1 MASPGTSNQ
10 CVRLFTEARSEVR
23 QAKSKII
30 GREIIDHQHYKED
43 LLVKEGPAE
52 MEKVFETDPSW
63 RVRKTSKYLDRTSFK
78 GEPYRAYYSTWEPL
92 DRNLRPVKPITTI
105 IMQHGFSRSSRYFHD
120 SVVLLTKLGVRVIT
134 PDGANVASTLELSEE
149 TLPQTHGNL
158 KSPSPVD
165 DANTIREIIY
175 AERLKQ
181 FVLLGH
187 SRGHAV
193 TALVAAMREFENKIL
208 LHFPTNPYTEWLNDF
223 YIKKLLALSPAW
235 KLMIRERSFA
245 NMFNMF
251 KELAPWSKLQP
262 TPALSHSLTELY
274 VQNNAKGLRLM
285 LNKLSL
291 PMMKRFIAEAL
302 KHRGEHETLEDVEL
316 NEEVDGVDEI
326 GQGLAGSDLSQPG
339 FSILPLYEVH
349 DELSGEIEG
358 NHNGFGLNEGESSH
372 ITTIPLSVKQK
383 TIFLY
388 SMKDDLVK
396 PEVVGVALKADGIKS
411 IRFADGDH
419 YLPSKD
425 PWNLVRILT
434 AEINKS
440 LKTN

>member
-1 MASPGTSNQ
+1 
-10 CVRLFTEARSEVR
+10 
-23 QAKSKII
+23 
-30 GREIIDHQHYKED
+30 
-43 LLVKEGPAE
+43 
-52 MEKVFETDPSW
+52 
-63 RVRKTSKYLDRTSFK
+63 
-78 GEPYRAYYSTWEPL
+78 
-92 DRNLRPVKPITTI
+92 
-105 IMQHGFSRSSRYFHD
+105 MQHGFSRSSRYFHD

-181 FVLLGH
+181 FVLLEH

-262 TPALSHSLTELY
+262 TPALSHSLT
-274 VQNNAKGLRLM
+274 
-285 LNKLSL
+285 
-291 PMMKRFIAEAL
+291 
-302 KHRGEHETLEDVEL
+302 
-316 NEEVDGVDEI
+316 
-326 GQGLAGSDLSQPG
+326 
-339 FSILPLYEVH
+339 
-349 DELSGEIEG
+349 
-358 NHNGFGLNEGESSH
+358 
-372 ITTIPLSVKQK
+372 
-383 TIFLY
+383 
-388 SMKDDLVK
+388 
-396 PEVVGVALKADGIKS
+396 
-411 IRFADGDH
+411 
-419 YLPSKD
+419 
-425 PWNLVRILT
+425 
-434 AEINKS
+434 
-440 LKTN
+440 